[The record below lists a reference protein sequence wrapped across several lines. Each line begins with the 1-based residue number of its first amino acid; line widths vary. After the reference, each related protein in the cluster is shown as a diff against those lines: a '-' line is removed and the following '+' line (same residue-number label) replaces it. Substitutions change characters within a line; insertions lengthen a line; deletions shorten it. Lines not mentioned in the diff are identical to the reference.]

1 MAFADHFPLKSR
13 LGWVV
18 RLPLKLI
25 PDGTPVPVLSGPNRG
40 LRLIKGYGPASYW
53 LGIVERP
60 LQRLA
65 IANVHKGDVVYD
77 IGANVGLHT
86 LLFSRLVGEDGH
98 VFAFEPSPPTA
109 RKLAEHLRLNGVK
122 NVTIIEK
129 AVSRQEGTLRL
140 SLHDD
145 PCQTHLDENGEIS
158 VAATSIDT
166 LIHQLPQPN
175 CIKMDIEGAEIEAL
189 PGGQEC
195 FLTHKP
201 KLFLATHF
209 GSDVKC
215 CEMLRSWGYETE
227 FFEDRDLLAT
237 ATTV

>member
-1 MAFADHFPLKSR
+1 M
-13 LGWVV
+13 
-18 RLPLKLI
+18 
-25 PDGTPVPVLSGPNRG
+25 
-40 LRLIKGYGPASYW
+40 IKGYGPASYW

-109 RKLAEHLRLNGVK
+109 RKLAEHLRLNKVK

-140 SLHDD
+140 CLNED

-158 VAATSIDT
+158 VATTSIDT
-166 LIHQLPQPN
+166 LIRELPPPN
-175 CIKMDIEGAEIEAL
+175 CIKMDIEGAEVEAL
-189 PGGQEC
+189 PGGEKC
-195 FLTHKP
+195 FRTYKP

-215 CEMLRSWGYETE
+215 CELLRSWGYKTN
-227 FFEDRDLLAT
+227 FFEDRDLLAL
-237 ATTV
+237 AKSL